1 MALAAM
7 DLMQIVGDDHKT
19 DFASKLRD
27 EQLELTRN
35 RCGYFAGQCRQVV
48 QSGVSPLSCGCQPD
62 PHGDHEPRDD

>member
-1 MALAAM
+1 MALAAV

-35 RCGYFAGQCRQVV
+35 RLDILQVNV
-48 QSGVSPLSCGCQPD
+48 GKLCNQACHHCQCGCQPD
-62 PHGDHEPRDD
+62 PHRDH